1 VSSTIPLSLQLTTSR
16 SNADA
21 MRADLNG
28 EAPDPSH
35 RIRYWRRELRIGDFT
50 AAAATSDEVAL
61 YADLTALALGRLGQ
75 SGDFPANVWINV
87 APPYLRR
94 ITAFSGGAVSA
105 CTIEFGD
112 NDDPNG
118 LLTATNVFTGAAAGI
133 ITTSG
138 AAQYAARFEADY
150 APVVIIRTTSANVSA
165 LTAGACEI
173 VIPYV
178 PMLKNL

>member
-1 VSSTIPLSLQLTTSR
+1 MSSTIPLSLQLSTSR
-16 SNADA
+16 STADA
-21 MRADLNG
+21 VRADLNG
-28 EAPDPSH
+28 EGPDPSH

-61 YADLTALALGRLGQ
+61 YADLTALALGRQGQ

-94 ITAFSGGAVSA
+94 ITDFSGGAVSA
-105 CTIEFGD
+105 ATIEFGD
-112 NDDPNG
+112 TNDPNG
-118 LLTATNVFTGAAAGI
+118 LLTATNIFTGAGAGI
-133 ITTSG
+133 VITSG
-138 AAQYAARFEADY
+138 AAEYAARFESAFV
-150 APVVIIRTTSANVSA
+150 PVVIIRTTSANVSA

-173 VIPYV
+173 VIPYI